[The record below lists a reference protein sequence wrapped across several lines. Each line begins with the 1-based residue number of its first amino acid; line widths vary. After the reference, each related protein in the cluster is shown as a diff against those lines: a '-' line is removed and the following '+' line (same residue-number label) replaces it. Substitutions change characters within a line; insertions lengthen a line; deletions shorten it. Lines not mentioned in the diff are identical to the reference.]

1 MSRFTREGC
10 SMRNSLVTL
19 AAAASVASLAACSSG
34 GSGGLSTAPNLSRSG
49 IANAGLIRHGL
60 PIVPQR
66 VRPDKGGG
74 PKELFVDDLGKNAV
88 KIFANSSWARKG
100 SVTKGID
107 GPGGNWVDKTR
118 RNLYVA
124 NYQADNITEYAP
136 GAKMPTFTYA
146 SGMNDPV
153 GVTTDFAGN
162 VYEADFAGGFVNEYS
177 QHSDAVMATCS
188 PGGSVEGVAVDNS
201 ANVFVDYYTGSE
213 GRIVEYFGGLSASG
227 CVGKVLGVRF
237 KYPGGMV
244 LDQKGDLYVCDQL
257 APSVDFISYP
267 YKSVT
272 KQLGSG
278 WVQPFHVTA
287 SRSLAQIYVADY
299 GAGDVQVL
307 AIPKGK
313 LVATLGAGDGL
324 SMPSGAVDGVN
335 LAP

>member
-1 MSRFTREGC
+1 
-10 SMRNSLVTL
+10 MRNSLVTL

-34 GSGGLSTAPNLSRSG
+34 GSVRLSTVPNLSRSG

-136 GAKMPTFTYA
+136 GAKVPTFTYA

-213 GRIVEYFGGLSASG
+213 GRIIEYFGGLSASG

-313 LVATLGAGDGL
+313 LVATLGPGDGL

>member
-1 MSRFTREGC
+1 
-10 SMRNSLVTL
+10 MRNSLVTL

-136 GAKMPTFTYA
+136 GAKVPTFTYA

-257 APSVDFISYP
+257 AASVDFISYP

-313 LVATLGAGDGL
+313 LVATLGPGDGL

>member
-1 MSRFTREGC
+1 
-10 SMRNSLVTL
+10 MRKSLVTL
-19 AAAASVASLAACSSG
+19 AAAASVALSVACSNG
-34 GSGGLSTAPNLSRSG
+34 GSAGLSTAPNLSRSG
-49 IANAGLIRHGL
+49 IANAGLIGRGRQM
-60 PIVPQR
+60 VPQR
-66 VRPDKGGG
+66 VRPDKAGG
-74 PKELFVDDLGKNAV
+74 PKELFVDDVGKNAV

-100 SVTKGID
+100 GVTKGID

-136 GAKMPTFTYA
+136 GAKVPTFTYA

-177 QHSDAVMATCS
+177 QHSDAVIATCS

-213 GRIVEYFGGLSASG
+213 GKIVEYFRGLSASG
-227 CVGKVLGVRF
+227 CVGKVLGVTF

-257 APSVDFISYP
+257 GPSVDFISYP

-272 KQLGSG
+272 KTLGSG
-278 WVQPFHVTA
+278 WVEPLHVTA
-287 SRSLAQIYVADY
+287 SRALGQIYVADY
-299 GAGDVQVL
+299 GAADVQVL

-313 LVATLGAGDGL
+313 VVATLGARDGL
-324 SMPSGAVDGVN
+324 SLPTGAVDGVN

>member
-1 MSRFTREGC
+1 MLRFTREGC
-10 SMRNSLVTL
+10 PMRNSLVTL
-19 AAAASVASLAACSSG
+19 AAAASVASMAACSSG

-49 IANAGLIRHGL
+49 IANVGLIRRGRQ
-60 PIVPQR
+60 IVRQR
-66 VRPDKGGG
+66 VRPDKGG

-107 GPGGNWVDKTR
+107 GPGGNWVDKS
-118 RNLYVA
+118 RNFYVA
-124 NYQADNITEYAP
+124 NYQADNITEYVP
-136 GAKMPTFTYA
+136 GAKVPTFTYA

-162 VYEADFAGGFVNEYS
+162 VYEADFAGGFVNEYGK
-177 QHSDAVMATCS
+177 HSDAVIATCS

-213 GRIVEYFGGLSASG
+213 GRIVEYFGGLRASG
-227 CVGKVLGVRF
+227 CKGKLLGVTF

-278 WVQPFHVTA
+278 WVEPLHVTA
-287 SRSLAQIYVADY
+287 SRVLGQIYVADY

-313 LVATLGAGDGL
+313 LVATLGPGDGL
-324 SMPSGAVDGVN
+324 SLPSGAVDGVN

>member
-136 GAKMPTFTYA
+136 GAKVPTFTYA

-213 GRIVEYFGGLSASG
+213 GRIIEYFGGLSASG

-313 LVATLGAGDGL
+313 LVATLGPGDGL